1 MLHHLYNLLCK
12 SVKFVILYKILYN
25 KSIILNGIVKILTY
39 ITLEVIK
46 MEERNKVT
54 SIIKS
59 NDPEKLVVFHAAS
72 LPNEIRFYYNDT
84 QYLAAVEGEKGCT
97 IRLEEEKEEEDN
109 KKSKMH
115 VNRENLKEL
124 LIIFGIP
131 ILGAIG
137 LIYLS
142 KIIDNILVFL
152 IIMNIIY
159 SISIIVSVVIIET
172 METAPKLKSKHS
184 AEHMMV
190 NFLEINKRLPKSIE
204 EVKKSSRFY
213 PECGSRELIKGI
225 AEELIRSIVATIF
238 TVIVSVVVSHFSF
251 NFATYVI
258 VFLATY
264 FLVKFVVGKAITK
277 YGALSFI
284 VNPIKKVLTNIV
296 QCANTTSKVKD
307 RDIILAYSVARPWL
321 QVVYPE
327 FYNENED
334 IFWKQYLK
342 S

>member
-1 MLHHLYNLLCK
+1 
-12 SVKFVILYKILYN
+12 
-25 KSIILNGIVKILTY
+25 
-39 ITLEVIK
+39 
-46 MEERNKVT
+46 MEERNKVI

-72 LPNEIRFYYNDT
+72 LQNEIRFYLNDT
-84 QYLAAVEGEKGCT
+84 QYLAAVEGEEGCT

-109 KKSKMH
+109 KKSKKSKISEI
-115 VNRENLKEL
+115 RENLKEFL
-124 LIIFGIP
+124 KLFSIILEIS
-131 ILGAIG
+131 ILGFIG
-137 LIYLS
+137 VFYLG

-159 SISIIVSVVIIET
+159 FIINIVKVVIKET

-204 EVKKSSRFY
+204 EVKKSSRFS
-213 PECGSRELIKGI
+213 PKCGSGELIKGI

-238 TVIVSVVVSHFSF
+238 TVIVSVVVSHFSS
-251 NFATYVI
+251 NSATFVI

-264 FLVKFVVGKAITK
+264 FLVKFVVGKAITN
-277 YGALSFI
+277 GALSFM
-284 VNPIKKVLTNIV
+284 VKPIKKVLTNIA
-296 QCANTTSKVKD
+296 QCANTTSKVKVKD
-307 RDIILAYSVARPWL
+307 KDIILAYSVARTWL

>member
-1 MLHHLYNLLCK
+1 
-12 SVKFVILYKILYN
+12 
-25 KSIILNGIVKILTY
+25 
-39 ITLEVIK
+39 
-46 MEERNKVT
+46 MEERNKVI

-72 LPNEIRFYYNDT
+72 LQNEIRFYLNDT
-84 QYLAAVEGEKGCT
+84 QYLAAVEGEEGCT

-109 KKSKMH
+109 KKSKIS
-115 VNRENLKEL
+115 VIRENLKEFL
-124 LIIFGIP
+124 KLFSI
-131 ILGAIG
+131 ILGISILGFIG
-137 LIYLS
+137 VFYLG

-159 SISIIVSVVIIET
+159 FIINIVNVVIMET
-172 METAPKLKSKHS
+172 METDSKVKSKHS

-204 EVKKSSRFY
+204 EVKKSSRFS

-225 AEELIRSIVATIF
+225 AEKLIRSIVATIF
-238 TVIVSVVVSHFSF
+238 TVIVSVVVSHFSS
-251 NFATYVI
+251 NSATYVI

-284 VNPIKKVLTNIV
+284 VKTIKKVLTNIA

-334 IFWKQYLK
+334 IYWKQYLK

>member
-1 MLHHLYNLLCK
+1 
-12 SVKFVILYKILYN
+12 
-25 KSIILNGIVKILTY
+25 
-39 ITLEVIK
+39 

-59 NDPEKLVVFHAAS
+59 SDPEKLVVFHAAS
-72 LPNEIRFYYNDT
+72 LQNEIRFYLNDT
-84 QYLAAVEGEKGCT
+84 QYLAAVEGEEGCT

-109 KKSKMH
+109 KKSKIS
-115 VNRENLKEL
+115 VIRENLKEFL
-124 LIIFGIP
+124 KLFSI
-131 ILGAIG
+131 ILGISILGSIG
-137 LIYLS
+137 VFYLS

-159 SISIIVSVVIIET
+159 FIINIVNVVIMET
-172 METAPKLKSKHS
+172 METAPKVKSKHS

-204 EVKKSSRFY
+204 EVKKSSRSS
-213 PECGSRELIKGI
+213 PQCGSRELIKGI

-238 TVIVSVVVSHFSF
+238 TVIVSVVVSHFSS
-251 NFATYVI
+251 NSATYAI

-284 VNPIKKVLTNIV
+284 VKPIKKVLTNIA

-327 FYNENED
+327 FYNENEG

>member
-1 MLHHLYNLLCK
+1 
-12 SVKFVILYKILYN
+12 
-25 KSIILNGIVKILTY
+25 
-39 ITLEVIK
+39 

-72 LPNEIRFYYNDT
+72 LQNEIRFYLNDT
-84 QYLAAVEGEKGCT
+84 QYLAAVEGEEACT

-109 KKSKMH
+109 KKSKIS
-115 VNRENLKEL
+115 VIRENLKEFL
-124 LIIFGIP
+124 KLFSIIWGIS
-131 ILGAIG
+131 ILGFIG
-137 LIYLS
+137 LFYLG

-159 SISIIVSVVIIET
+159 FIINIVNVVIMET
-172 METAPKLKSKHS
+172 METDPKVKSKHS

-204 EVKKSSRFY
+204 EVKKSSRFS

-238 TVIVSVVVSHFSF
+238 TTVIVSVVVSHFSS
-251 NFATYVI
+251 NSATYVI
-258 VFLATY
+258 VFFATY
-264 FLVKFVVGKAITK
+264 FLVNFVVGKAITK

-284 VNPIKKVLTNIV
+284 VKPIKKVLTNIA

-307 RDIILAYSVARPWL
+307 RDIILAYSVARLWL

>member
-1 MLHHLYNLLCK
+1 
-12 SVKFVILYKILYN
+12 
-25 KSIILNGIVKILTY
+25 
-39 ITLEVIK
+39 

-72 LPNEIRFYYNDT
+72 LQNEIRFYLNDT
-84 QYLAAVEGEKGCT
+84 QYLAAVEGEEGCT

-109 KKSKMH
+109 KKSKIS
-115 VNRENLKEL
+115 VIRENLKEFL
-124 LIIFGIP
+124 KLFSI
-131 ILGAIG
+131 ILGISILGFIG
-137 LIYLS
+137 VFYLG

-159 SISIIVSVVIIET
+159 FIINIVNVVIMET
-172 METAPKLKSKHS
+172 METDPKVKSKHS

-204 EVKKSSRFY
+204 EVKKSSRFS
-213 PECGSRELIKGI
+213 PECGSRELIEGI

-238 TVIVSVVVSHFSF
+238 TVIVSVVVSHFSS
-251 NFATYVI
+251 NSATYVL

-284 VNPIKKVLTNIV
+284 VKPIKKVLTNIA

>member
-1 MLHHLYNLLCK
+1 
-12 SVKFVILYKILYN
+12 
-25 KSIILNGIVKILTY
+25 
-39 ITLEVIK
+39 

-72 LPNEIRFYYNDT
+72 LQNEIRFYLNDT
-84 QYLAAVEGEKGCT
+84 QYFAAVEGEEGRT

-109 KKSKMH
+109 KKSKIS
-115 VNRENLKEL
+115 VIRENLKEFL
-124 LIIFGIP
+124 KLFSIIGGIS
-131 ILGAIG
+131 ILGFIG
-137 LIYLS
+137 VFYLG

-159 SISIIVSVVIIET
+159 FIINIVNVVIMET
-172 METAPKLKSKHS
+172 METAPKVKSKHS

-204 EVKKSSRFY
+204 EVKKSSRFS

-225 AEELIRSIVATIF
+225 AEELIQSIVATIF
-238 TVIVSVVVSHFSF
+238 TVIVSVVVSHFSS
-251 NFATYVI
+251 NSATYVI

-277 YGALSFI
+277 YSALSFI
-284 VNPIKKVLTNIV
+284 VKTIKKVLTNIA

>member
-1 MLHHLYNLLCK
+1 
-12 SVKFVILYKILYN
+12 
-25 KSIILNGIVKILTY
+25 
-39 ITLEVIK
+39 

-54 SIIKS
+54 SIFKS

-72 LPNEIRFYYNDT
+72 LQNEIRFYLNDT
-84 QYLAAVEGEKGCT
+84 QYLTAVECEEGYT
-97 IRLEEEKEEEDN
+97 IRLEEERAEEFN
-109 KKSKMH
+109 KKSEISIIK
-115 VNRENLKEL
+115 ENLKDFIKL
-124 LIIFGIP
+124 FSIIFGIS
-131 ILGAIG
+131 ILGFIG
-137 LIYLS
+137 VFYLS

-159 SISIIVSVVIIET
+159 FIINILNVVIIET
-172 METAPKLKSKHS
+172 VETAPAIKSKHS

-190 NFLEINKRLPKSIE
+190 NFLETNKRLPKSIE
-204 EVKKSSRFY
+204 EVKKSSRFS

-238 TVIVSVVVSHFSF
+238 TVIVSVIVSHFSS
-251 NFATYVI
+251 NSVTNVI
-258 VFLATY
+258 VFSSTY

-277 YGALSFI
+277 YGALNFI
-284 VNPIKKVLTNIV
+284 IKPIKKVLTNIA
-296 QCANTTSKVKD
+296 QCANTTNNVKD
-307 RDIILAYSVARPWL
+307 RDIILAYSVAKPWL

-342 S
+342 VNN

>member
-1 MLHHLYNLLCK
+1 
-12 SVKFVILYKILYN
+12 
-25 KSIILNGIVKILTY
+25 
-39 ITLEVIK
+39 
-46 MEERNKVT
+46 MEERNKVI

-72 LPNEIRFYYNDT
+72 LQNEIRFYLNDT
-84 QYLAAVEGEKGCT
+84 QYLAAVEGEEGCT

-109 KKSKMH
+109 KKSKIS
-115 VNRENLKEL
+115 VIRENLKEFL
-124 LIIFGIP
+124 KLFSI
-131 ILGAIG
+131 ILGISILGSIG
-137 LIYLS
+137 VFYLS

-159 SISIIVSVVIIET
+159 FIINIVNVVI
-172 METAPKLKSKHS
+172 METAPKVKSKHS

-204 EVKKSSRFY
+204 EVKKSSRFS
-213 PECGSRELIKGI
+213 PKCGSRELIKGI

-238 TVIVSVVVSHFSF
+238 TVIVSVVVSHFSS
-251 NFATYVI
+251 NSATYAI

-284 VNPIKKVLTNIV
+284 VKPIKKVLTNIA

>member
-1 MLHHLYNLLCK
+1 
-12 SVKFVILYKILYN
+12 
-25 KSIILNGIVKILTY
+25 
-39 ITLEVIK
+39 
-46 MEERNKVT
+46 MEERNKVI

-72 LPNEIRFYYNDT
+72 LQNEIRFYLNDT
-84 QYLAAVEGEKGCT
+84 QYLAAVEGEEGCT

-109 KKSKMH
+109 KKSKIS
-115 VNRENLKEL
+115 VIRENLKEFL
-124 LIIFGIP
+124 KLFSI
-131 ILGAIG
+131 ILGISILGSIG
-137 LIYLS
+137 VFYLS

-159 SISIIVSVVIIET
+159 FIINIVNVVI
-172 METAPKLKSKHS
+172 METAPKVKSKHS

-204 EVKKSSRFY
+204 EVKKSSRFS
-213 PECGSRELIKGI
+213 PKCGSRELIKGI

-238 TVIVSVVVSHFSF
+238 TVIVSVVVSHFSS
-251 NFATYVI
+251 NSATYAI

-284 VNPIKKVLTNIV
+284 VKPIKKVLTNIA

-334 IFWKQYLK
+334 GNNI
-342 S
+342 

>member
-1 MLHHLYNLLCK
+1 
-12 SVKFVILYKILYN
+12 
-25 KSIILNGIVKILTY
+25 
-39 ITLEVIK
+39 
-46 MEERNKVT
+46 MEERNKVI

-72 LPNEIRFYYNDT
+72 LQNEIRFYLNDT
-84 QYLAAVEGEKGCT
+84 QYLAAVEGEEGCT

-109 KKSKMH
+109 KKSKIS
-115 VNRENLKEL
+115 VIRENLKEFL
-124 LIIFGIP
+124 KLFSI
-131 ILGAIG
+131 ILGISILGFIG
-137 LIYLS
+137 VFYLG

-159 SISIIVSVVIIET
+159 FIIDIVNVVIMET
-172 METAPKLKSKHS
+172 METDPKVKSKHS

-190 NFLEINKRLPKSIE
+190 NFLEINKRLPKSID
-204 EVKKSSRFY
+204 EVKKSSRFS
-213 PECGSRELIKGI
+213 PKCGSRELIKGI
-225 AEELIRSIVATIF
+225 AEELILSIVATIF
-238 TVIVSVVVSHFSF
+238 TVIISVVVSHFSS
-251 NFATYVI
+251 NSATYVI
-258 VFLATY
+258 VFFATY
-264 FLVKFVVGKAITK
+264 FLVEFVVGKAITK

-284 VNPIKKVLTNIV
+284 VKPIKKVLTNIA

-307 RDIILAYSVARPWL
+307 RDIILAYSVARLWL

>member
-1 MLHHLYNLLCK
+1 
-12 SVKFVILYKILYN
+12 
-25 KSIILNGIVKILTY
+25 
-39 ITLEVIK
+39 
-46 MEERNKVT
+46 MEKRNKVT

-72 LPNEIRFYYNDT
+72 LQNEIRFYLNDT
-84 QYLAAVEGEKGCT
+84 QYLAAVECEEGCT
-97 IRLEEEKEEEDN
+97 IRLEEEKEEKDN
-109 KKSKMH
+109 KESKIS
-115 VNRENLKEL
+115 VIRENLKEFL
-124 LIIFGIP
+124 KLVSI
-131 ILGAIG
+131 ILGISILGFIG
-137 LIYLS
+137 VFYLS

-159 SISIIVSVVIIET
+159 FIINIVNVVIMET
-172 METAPKLKSKHS
+172 METAPAVKSKHS

-204 EVKKSSRFY
+204 EVKKSSRFS

-238 TVIVSVVVSHFSF
+238 TVIVSIVVSHFSS
-251 NFATYVI
+251 NSATYVI
-258 VFLATY
+258 VFLAAY
-264 FLVKFVVGKAITK
+264 FLVKFVVGRAITK

-284 VNPIKKVLTNIV
+284 VKPIKKVLTNIA

-307 RDIILAYSVARPWL
+307 RDIILAYSVAKPWL

-342 S
+342 VNN

>member
-1 MLHHLYNLLCK
+1 
-12 SVKFVILYKILYN
+12 
-25 KSIILNGIVKILTY
+25 
-39 ITLEVIK
+39 

-72 LPNEIRFYYNDT
+72 LQNEIRFYLNDT
-84 QYLAAVEGEKGCT
+84 QYLAAVEGEEGCT

-109 KKSKMH
+109 KKSKIS
-115 VNRENLKEL
+115 VIRENLKEFL
-124 LIIFGIP
+124 KLFSI
-131 ILGAIG
+131 ILGISILGSIG
-137 LIYLS
+137 VFYLS

-159 SISIIVSVVIIET
+159 FIINIVNVVIMET
-172 METAPKLKSKHS
+172 METAPKVKSKHS

-204 EVKKSSRFY
+204 KVKKSSRFS
-213 PECGSRELIKGI
+213 PECGSRKLIKGI

-238 TVIVSVVVSHFSF
+238 TVIVSVVVSHFSS
-251 NFATYVI
+251 NSATYVI

-284 VNPIKKVLTNIV
+284 PS
-296 QCANTTSKVKD
+296 SK
-307 RDIILAYSVARPWL
+307 
-321 QVVYPE
+321 
-327 FYNENED
+327 N
-334 IFWKQYLK
+334 
-342 S
+342 

>member
-1 MLHHLYNLLCK
+1 
-12 SVKFVILYKILYN
+12 
-25 KSIILNGIVKILTY
+25 
-39 ITLEVIK
+39 

-72 LPNEIRFYYNDT
+72 LQNEIRFYLNDT
-84 QYLAAVEGEKGCT
+84 QYLVAVECEEGCT

-109 KKSKMH
+109 KKSKIS
-115 VNRENLKEL
+115 VIRENLKEFL
-124 LIIFGIP
+124 KLFSIIFGIS
-131 ILGAIG
+131 ILGFIG
-137 LIYLS
+137 VFYLS

-159 SISIIVSVVIIET
+159 FIINILNVVIMET
-172 METAPKLKSKHS
+172 METAPKVKSKHS

-190 NFLEINKRLPKSIE
+190 NFLETYKRLPKSIE
-204 EVKKSSRFY
+204 EIKKSSRFS
-213 PECGSRELIKGI
+213 PECGSRELIEGI

-238 TVIVSVVVSHFSF
+238 TVIVSVVVSHFSS
-251 NFATYVI
+251 NSATSATYAI
-258 VFLATY
+258 MFLATY

-277 YGALSFI
+277 YGALNFI
-284 VNPIKKVLTNIV
+284 VKTIKKVLTNIV

-307 RDIILAYSVARPWL
+307 KDIILAYSVARPWL

-342 S
+342 VNN